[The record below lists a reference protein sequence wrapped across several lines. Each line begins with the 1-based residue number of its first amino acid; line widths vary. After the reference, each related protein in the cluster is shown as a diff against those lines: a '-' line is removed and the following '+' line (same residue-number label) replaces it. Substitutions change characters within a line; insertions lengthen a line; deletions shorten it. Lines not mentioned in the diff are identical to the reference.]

1 MEKQGSSKAYGALF
15 LGTLIIG
22 SSAIWMRVADVPGP
36 VSSFYRMGIGAFV
49 LTIPFLRNLRNRQLD
64 RKSVFLAVF
73 AGLFFGFDI
82 ASWSTGVMLSGATV
96 PTLMS
101 NVAPVWVGIGTMVFL
116 KKKLNARFWTGL
128 LIALVG
134 ATVIL
139 GFDLYR
145 EFELG
150 LGALYGMLAAVFYGG
165 FFLFAER
172 SREKLDVLSFFWIS
186 AATSGIFLFFLTRFL
201 GQPITGYDSQTYWI
215 FIIMGVLVQAMGW
228 ISINYA
234 QGQLPA
240 SLVSPT
246 LLGQPVF
253 TAVFAAI
260 FLGEILTPWQ
270 AVGGIIVLAGIY
282 IVHRSKQEK

>member
-1 MEKQGSSKAYGALF
+1 MEKQGSSRAYGALF

-22 SSAIWMRVADVPGP
+22 SSAIWMRAADVPGP
-36 VSSFYRMGIGAFV
+36 VSSFYRMGIGALV
-49 LTIPFLRNLRNRQLD
+49 LTIPFLRNLRHRQLD
-64 RKSVFLAVF
+64 RKSVFLAIF

-82 ASWSTGVMLSGATV
+82 AAWSTGVMLSGATV

-101 NVAPVWVGIGTMVFL
+101 NVAPVWVGIGTMLVF
-116 KKKLNARFWTGL
+116 KKKLNARFWSGL
-128 LIALVG
+128 LIALLG
-134 ATVIL
+134 ATAIL

-150 LGALYGMLAAVFYGG
+150 LGALYGMLAAIFYGG

-172 SREKLDVLSFFWIS
+172 SREKLDLLSFFWIS
-186 AATSGIFLFFLTRFL
+186 VSTAAIFLFFLTKIL
-201 GQPITGYDSQTYWI
+201 GQPITGYPQETYWL
-215 FIIMGVLVQAMGW
+215 FIIMGVLVQVMGW

-234 QGQLPA
+234 QGKLPA

-253 TAVFAAI
+253 TAIFAAI
-260 FLGEILTPWQ
+260 FLKEILAPWQ
-270 AVGGIIVLAGIY
+270 MIGGLAVLAGIF
-282 IVHRSKQEK
+282 IVHRSKQEN